1 VVTKK
6 DHSTKVLS
14 YIKIIESE
22 EPLHL
27 CISSKFQDRYKFACN
42 LVQELVASVY
52 EEYKKYCAKINR
64 IPVTCLAIRKEE
76 GISSKKKNEFEI

>member
-1 VVTKK
+1 
-6 DHSTKVLS
+6 
-14 YIKIIESE
+14 
-22 EPLHL
+22 
-27 CISSKFQDRYKFACN
+27 
-42 LVQELVASVY
+42 LVASVY